1 MTTGLLAAGLVAR
14 GLPAA
19 LLEREG
25 CTSTDRWLPT
35 LLAPAVSWL
44 SPLQLLPRELAEG
57 QRRMRAPPS
66 ASRMGRPWW
75 AGCCSWLG
83 CWPLRCWR
91 LGLPT
96 TCQSGLPG
104 RSLSP

>member
-1 MTTGLLAAGLVAR
+1 MTTGLVAR

-57 QRRMRAPPS
+57 QRRMRAPPPS
-66 ASRMGRPWW
+66 ASLMGRAWW
-75 AGCCSWLG
+75 AGCCGWLG
-83 CWPLRCWR
+83 
-91 LGLPT
+91 
-96 TCQSGLPG
+96 
-104 RSLSP
+104 